1 MERSRTPADDRNYG
15 VRKMNSAPPVL
26 TLLLA
31 VVVSLALP
39 SIGRAEM
46 VEEIIAW
53 VNGDII
59 TRTEYEMQLQAQ
71 TADAYQRLAGEEL
84 DQELERIKNEL
95 LIGMIDNKILLH
107 HGQALGYD
115 LERMADSFLEL
126 FMEQQGFTSVE
137 EVEQLA
143 TQDGMTLDDIKRR
156 LVEMH
161 APDEVIR
168 FEVANRVSVG
178 EREIEAYYRENP
190 HTFEVEGEVELREIV
205 LLAQD
210 ASSKDARREE
220 ARELWN
226 QLRDGTDFAS
236 LAREKSEAGTAAN
249 GGKLGPLERVDLSE
263 ILANVAF
270 TLPVGELSE
279 LMETPYGFHIIK
291 VVSRVDE
298 HTRNLD
304 DVRERIR
311 AFLQDQKTRTELADF
326 LEKAREESEW
336 CVKPKHKALLSVSA
350 PPPCERL

>member
-71 TADAYQRLAGEEL
+71 TADAYQRLAGDEL

-107 HGQALGYD
+107 HGLALGYD
-115 LERMADSFLEL
+115 LDKMADSFLEI
-126 FMEQQGFTSVE
+126 FMDQQGITNVE
-137 EVEQLA
+137 EIEQL
-143 TQDGMTLDDIKRR
+143 TGMTLDDIKLR
-156 LVEMH
+156 LVEMQ
-161 APDEVIR
+161 APDEVVR
-168 FEVANRVSVG
+168 FEVTNRVSVS

-190 HTFEVEGEVELREIV
+190 QTFEVEGEAELREIV

-236 LAREKSEAGTAAN
+236 LAKEKSEAGTAPS
-249 GGKLGPLERVDLSE
+249 GGKLGPLERADLSE

-270 TLPVGELSE
+270 TLPIGELSE
-279 LMETPYGFHIIK
+279 LMETPYGFHIVK

-311 AFLQDQKTRTELADF
+311 AFLQGQKTRTELADF

-336 CVKPKHKALLSVSA
+336 CVKAKHKALLSVPA